1 MRFPIF
7 SDLTLAQQKEISR
20 IQAISEDFRLA
31 SETAFLTA
39 LTPYLTNQVILKDA
53 DDLIVIASGNTVP
66 TGLEGFK
73 VGAFFID
80 VDSAKVYVNLGTISV
95 ASWDSITDIS
105 SAEIAAGAVTA
116 DKLAAALDLTSVAL
130 SKLKIETGT
139 PVNAVAATQILE
151 LTGVIVPGS
160 HAESVLTANTIL
172 DGDIVTIGSQPYRF
186 KTEPAQA
193 YDVALGESDAA
204 ALDNLKAAI
213 NATGTPGTEY
223 FAGTLAHP
231 SVVATDNADTTQ
243 KIVARVPGTAANALA
258 TTSSGATL
266 AWPDTTLGGDTGASN
281 PGIAP
286 ETITIDSVVY
296 SVVNVLSETNG
307 AAAIA
312 NQVLFGDDTAAC
324 LDNLKLAIN
333 HGATM
338 GTNYSTGSVVHPTVE
353 ATTNANDAQTVASK
367 VKGVVGNSIAV
378 DDTLSNGS
386 WGAAA
391 LAGGING
398 TVGLAKQVLADSSYL
413 YLAIAANTIA
423 DANWR
428 RIAVGSVYFG
438 EE

>member
-116 DKLAAALDLTSVAL
+116 DKLAAALDLTGVAL

-193 YDVALGESDAA
+193 YDVALGESDAV

-231 SVVATDNADTTQ
+231 SVVATDNAASTQ

-266 AWPDTTLGGDTGASN
+266 AWPDTTLGGETDTSN

-286 ETITIDSVVY
+286 ETITIGERAY
-296 SVVNVLSETNG
+296 SIVDVLSETNG
-307 AAAIA
+307 ADAIPY
-312 NQVLFGDDTAAC
+312 QVLFGANSAAC

-333 HGATM
+333 HGSTE
-338 GTNYSTGSVVHPTVE
+338 GTNYSTGTGVHPSVE
-353 ATTNANDAQTVASK
+353 ATTNEDISQVVAAK
-367 VKGVVGNSIAV
+367 VKGTAAESIATTDTIGNGAWAGATLDNGV
-378 DDTLSNGS
+378 D
-386 WGAAA
+386 
-391 LAGGING
+391 G
-398 TVGLAKQVLADSSYL
+398 TVGLAKQILADASFL
-413 YLAIAANTIA
+413 YMAIAANTVA

-428 RIAVGSVYFG
+428 KIDLGSVY
-438 EE
+438 